1 MKKVTFLIILTL
13 TIFQISCSKDENS
26 QLKYE
31 NLKSLRIGDYEM
43 QVPEYFVLEE
53 GTGIDSYIGT
63 ISAKGIEIRF
73 DYGPYN
79 VPPNIT
85 NPENYEVIFENSD
98 PIEKYI
104 VIPKDL
110 RERVGLHIRNL
121 NIMESGNFVSLN
133 MVAEDLTK
141 EQQNLVVN
149 IFESVHFVD

>member
-1 MKKVTFLIILTL
+1 MKKVTFLIIFTL
-13 TIFQISCSKDENS
+13 AIFQISCSKDENS

-43 QVPEYFVLEE
+43 QVPEYFNLEE

-63 ISAKGIEIRF
+63 INAKGIEIRF

-79 VPPNIT
+79 VPPNVT
-85 NPENYEVIFENSD
+85 NPENYEVLFENSD
-98 PIEKYI
+98 PIEKYS

-121 NIMESGNFVSLN
+121 NIMESGNYVSLN
-133 MVAEDLTK
+133 MVAENLTK
-141 EQQNLVVN
+141 EQQNLVVK
-149 IFESVHFVD
+149 IFESVHFLD